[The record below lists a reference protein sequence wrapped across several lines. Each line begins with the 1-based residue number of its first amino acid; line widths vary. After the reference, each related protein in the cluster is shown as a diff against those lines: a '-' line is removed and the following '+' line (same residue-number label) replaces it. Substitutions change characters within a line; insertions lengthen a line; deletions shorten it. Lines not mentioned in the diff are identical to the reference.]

1 MRDILEELLAVP
13 DEEEEQ
19 GVLEGLLRRMFGAA
33 GERGGLERGAER
45 ESFPQTGEGFVET
58 AGTLRQMPSG
68 EGQAADTGREEPDG
82 AEEEDGTAPAQALW
96 QELEQNWQVQSAGDG
111 LNRTQRRAEGEMQ
124 EKTLPA
130 LARQLEQGTRASARA
145 GAPVR
150 TGTDDLRP
158 QTAAAL
164 PQAVEGSFGVKRID
178 RIFERDAR
186 RYDSQFYLY

>member
-13 DEEEEQ
+13 DEEEED

-33 GERGGLERGAER
+33 GERGGLERGAEA
-45 ESFPQTGEGFVET
+45 EYFPQTGEGFVET
-58 AGTLRQMPSG
+58 AAALRQTPSG
-68 EGQAADTGREEPDG
+68 EGQAAGTGREEPDG
-82 AEEEDGTAPAQALW
+82 AEEEVGTSAQTLW
-96 QELEQNWQVQSAGDG
+96 QELAQNRQVQSAGDG
-111 LNRTQRRAEGEMQ
+111 LNRTQRRAEGETQ

-150 TGTDDLRP
+150 TGTDDLRT

-164 PQAVEGSFGVKRID
+164 PQAVEEIFGVKRID
-178 RIFERDAR
+178 RAFERDAR